1 MLSLELSGPD
11 EVALQVMVP
20 EGSEP
25 AIGAEV
31 AAQYDHD
38 RTLLYDGDTGD
49 LIGSDRLVNVLDD
62 GASGASG

>member
-1 MLSLELSGPD
+1 
-11 EVALQVMVP
+11 MVP

-49 LIGSDRLVNVLDD
+49 LIGSDRLVK
-62 GASGASG
+62 ASS